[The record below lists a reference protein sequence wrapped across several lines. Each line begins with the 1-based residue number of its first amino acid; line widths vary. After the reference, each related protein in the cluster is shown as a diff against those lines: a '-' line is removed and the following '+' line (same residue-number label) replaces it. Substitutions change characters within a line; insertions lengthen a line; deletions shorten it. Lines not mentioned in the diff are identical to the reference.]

1 MWRKS
6 SNLVKEV
13 KCEGL
18 PGTIGGCLLQ
28 AKLQGVLPDARTP
41 IQVTSSNRGQINAH
55 RSIAQV
61 MQEDS

>member
-18 PGTIGGCLLQ
+18 PGIIGGCLLQ
-28 AKLQGVLPDARTP
+28 AKQQGVFPNAPTP
-41 IQVTSSNRGQINAH
+41 SQVTSNHREQIDTHRGMAQI
-55 RSIAQV
+55 
-61 MQEDS
+61 MLEDS